1 MKYGHLLFLYILSN
15 IVLNLYIKYMLPENL
30 FKTSN
35 IYIVDISLSM
45 YYEPNQTIVTDEE
58 EEHQVSNRRSLK
70 SQETTAFEV
79 PVTQL
84 LGGFGF

>member
-1 MKYGHLLFLYILSN
+1 
-15 IVLNLYIKYMLPENL
+15 MLPENL
-30 FKTSN
+30 FKKSN
-35 IYIVDISLSM
+35 IYILDISLSM

-70 SQETTAFEV
+70 SQETGFEV